1 METTIYEAS
10 DREPLSVPTHL
21 DALLACDAD
30 TLRRLYRSATLPK
43 LSEVRGDLRGRMLAL
58 APGAP
63 GLLTKVA
70 HTLASTDWF
79 PWRGKSFM
87 PPAAS
92 GAERREELR
101 AGGAREDA
109 RPVAERGEGINRVIS
124 DRWKLYR
131 FETFVGPSLEDGRD
145 AIQLDYDHKENPF
158 FIRVIKDEI
167 RELAPGLWLGQAW
180 LNVGQAP
187 KLALYFGLTSR

>member
-10 DREPLSVPTHL
+10 DREPITAPANL

-43 LSEVRGDLRGRMLAL
+43 LAEVRGDLRGRMLAL
-58 APGAP
+58 ASGAP
-63 GLLTKVA
+63 NLLTKVA

-87 PPAAS
+87 PQSA
-92 GAERREELR
+92 
-101 AGGAREDA
+101 D
-109 RPVAERGEGINRVIS
+109 RGEGINRVIS

-167 RELAPGLWLGQAW
+167 RELAPGLWLGPAW
-180 LNVGQAP
+180 LNVGKAP